1 MILKDKIETLAT
13 DFLED
18 TDKFI
23 MNIDVK
29 PGNIIIVTIDGDTL
43 VTIDD
48 CIGLSRTIEGKLD
61 RDEEDFELR
70 VRSYGAESPL
80 LQPRQYKKHIGRE
93 LKFTLKDETSM
104 QGKLVDVQDE
114 QIEILEKKSG
124 KKKQVEHSQKTLL
137 FSEIEDARII
147 LSFK

>member
-13 DFLED
+13 DFLEN

-29 PGNIIIVTIDGDTL
+29 PGNIIIVTLDGDTL
-43 VTIDD
+43 VSIED
-48 CIGLSRTIEGKLD
+48 CIQLSRYIESKLD
-61 RDEEDFELR
+61 RDDEDFELR

-80 LQPRQYKKHIGRE
+80 LLPRQYKKHIGRE
-93 LKFTLKDETSM
+93 LKFTLKDGTTL
-104 QGKLVDVQDE
+104 QGKLVEVQDG
-114 QIEILEKKSG
+114 QIGILEKKGG
-124 KKKQVEHSQKTLL
+124 KKKTVQESQKTL
-137 FSEIEDARII
+137 SHNEIEDARIV

>member
-48 CIGLSRTIEGKLD
+48 CIRLSRSIEGKLD

-104 QGKLVDVQDE
+104 QGKLMDVQDE

-124 KKKQVEHSQKTLL
+124 KKKQAEHSQKTLL